1 MSADKL
7 IVALDT
13 TDLARAS
20 DWAAVTAPHVGL
32 FKLGLAFFLANGA
45 AAAIAGSF
53 P

>member
-20 DWAAVTAPHVGL
+20 AWAAATAPYVGL
-32 FKLGLAFFLANGA
+32 FKLGLEFFLANGA

>member
-20 DWAAVTAPHVGL
+20 AGAAATAPYVGL
-32 FKLGLAFFLANGA
+32 FKLGLEFFLANGA